1 MFYRRKMGKLLGSF
15 SAFGVLAWQMADGFR
30 KGCVFS
36 IKYKYRYKHI
46 LCFTHHKTVYFVSL
60 FLFFSFVFWVQY
72 VLASRGGYGC
82 PVCVRISLCCV
93 SGSCT
98 FHCAVLFFFS
108 ILERVGTGG
117 ERAGHL
123 GGFCMSYVCWLLQQW
138 QPRPRSSPLLLLE
151 HRPSRELQFKPWD
164 SNDFFV
170 QSCHTTLIVVT
181 LSLL

>member
-98 FHCAVLFFFS
+98 FHCAVLFFFPS
-108 ILERVGTGG
+108 WNELGQEVKELGIWVASACRMSVGSCGNGSLDHGPHPCCCLSTDPVG
-117 ERAGHL
+117 
-123 GGFCMSYVCWLLQQW
+123 
-138 QPRPRSSPLLLLE
+138 SSNSSHGTRMIFLFNLAIP
-151 HRPSRELQFKPWD
+151 P
-164 SNDFFV
+164 
-170 QSCHTTLIVVT
+170 
-181 LSLL
+181 